1 MYGSRVRMGPGRR
14 DTPKLVVG
22 PPASPSSPI
31 CVHFLVPRLSLGR
44 HSQHQATCVPKCHF
58 ASLLPLTGL
67 PKSKHLFDWTTA
79 HFQTLKFFVFS
90 SGKQAH
96 VIGLM

>member
-1 MYGSRVRMGPGRR
+1 MHGSRVGMGPGRR
-14 DTPKLVVG
+14 DTPKLAAG

-67 PKSKHLFDWTTA
+67 PKSETFLTGLLHL
-79 HFQTLKFFVFS
+79 QILKFLVFL

-96 VIGLM
+96 VTGLT